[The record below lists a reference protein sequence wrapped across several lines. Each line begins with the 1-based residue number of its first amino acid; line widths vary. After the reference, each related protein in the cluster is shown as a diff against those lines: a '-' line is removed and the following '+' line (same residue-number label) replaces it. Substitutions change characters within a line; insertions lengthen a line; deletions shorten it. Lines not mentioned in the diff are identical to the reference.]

1 MGYSSRGRP
10 HRTLTAAQQR
20 RLLELTDTAADYRDH
35 VLFAFALGTGLRR
48 AELLALELGDVFD
61 GERRALEQFELR
73 VFKRCTDSPAPQ
85 DVFPPVELR
94 RKLERFSRWKKRR
107 GQSTAASA
115 PLFMA
120 RDGRLSARG
129 VAYVFAKW
137 RAAAGLPP
145 ATTFHVL
152 RHTFCQNVYE
162 GSNGDIRLVMRVAR
176 HADIATS
183 SIYAQ
188 PSAERIAQATRE
200 LPC

>member
-10 HRTLTAAQQR
+10 HRTLTGSQQR

-35 VLFAFALGTGLRR
+35 MLFSFALGTGLRR
-48 AELLALELGDVFD
+48 SELLALELGDVFD
-61 GERRALEQFELR
+61 GERHAREQFELR
-73 VFKRCTDSPAPQ
+73 VFKRCTESPAPQ

-94 RKLERFSRWKKRR
+94 RKLERFVRWKRR
-107 GQSTAASA
+107 RKQSTAASA
-115 PLFMA
+115 PLFCA

-129 VAYVFAKW
+129 LAYVFARW
-137 RAAAGLPP
+137 RAAAGLPQ
-145 ATTFHVL
+145 AVSLHTL

-162 GSNGDIRLVMRVAR
+162 RSGGDIRLVMRLAR
-176 HADIATS
+176 HADISTS

-188 PSAERIAQATRE
+188 PSAEKIAQATRE